1 MMKKIFL
8 LLSFIFLF
16 ASCEQV
22 ITEGDFSSS
31 TKYPANVGYEWEY
44 NTTWK
49 FEFYDSTGHI
59 DSTSFE
65 NLGNTIV
72 RVAKEQDVVGAYT
85 SLIRFQDYDTATPQN
100 IHTMWYIN
108 NDSGLFAIAYS
119 NAGASQP
126 VVPKQ
131 KTLTIEQ
138 LKKLIKSFGLLPNA
152 SNMVSQSSNTS
163 DSIQYY
169 IPRRKALS
177 YPLKIGSRWVEL
189 IEPFFRERF
198 IEKREILSTIRGNY
212 NCYKL
217 ESNWSWS
224 NLEFN
229 DYVDLNSGLIQR
241 EIISDSM
248 AYTPPNDPNII
259 GYFKSTTISKLV
271 SEKK

>member
-1 MMKKIFL
+1 MKKIFL

-16 ASCEQV
+16 TSCEQI

-31 TKYPANVGYEWEY
+31 TKYPAKVGYEWEY

-72 RVAKEQDVVGAYT
+72 RVTKERDVVGIFT
-85 SLIRFQDYDTATPQN
+85 DLIRFESYDLATSQN
-100 IHTMWYIN
+100 MNIIWYMN
-108 NDSGLFAIAYS
+108 NDSGFYGVAYY
-119 NAGASQP
+119 NPGVSQP
-126 VVPKQ
+126 ILPKQ
-131 KTLTIEQ
+131 KTLAIEQ
-138 LKKLIKSFGLLPNA
+138 LKNLIKSFGLLPNA
-152 SNMVSQSSNTS
+152 SNFIRYSSNTT

-169 IPRRKALS
+169 SPIRKVLS

-198 IEKREILSTIRGNY
+198 IEKREILNTISGNY

-259 GYFKSTTISKLV
+259 RYFKSTTISKLV
-271 SEKK
+271 REKK